1 MNVINT
7 DIHGV
12 SFPTDSQGS
21 LVPCQQREVVNA
33 TQIESPVLTAQ

>member
-12 SFPTDSQGS
+12 SFPTNPQGS
-21 LVPCQQREVVNA
+21 LVLYQQREVVSA
-33 TQIESPVLTAQ
+33 TQIESPVVAV